1 MGVFVEERTTA
12 AGAVWALIGIVDVS
26 NASAL
31 ATTTS
36 QARKGE
42 KESVISVGN
51 SNSR

>member
-31 ATTTS
+31 AKAV
-36 QARKGE
+36 ARHFAG
-42 KESVISVGN
+42 GT
-51 SNSR
+51 